1 MRGVS
6 RRLFSHLDNRPN
18 FSGERRMFKARVT
31 LAIALLA
38 MLLTTVGCNTMEG
51 AGEDLSAAGRGIERS
66 ADREK
71 DY

>member
-1 MRGVS
+1 
-6 RRLFSHLDNRPN
+6 
-18 FSGERRMFKARVT
+18 MFKARVT

-38 MLLTTVGCNTMEG
+38 MLLTTVGCNTMQG